1 MKLIERISCPICFN
15 SETKVLFTISYND
28 PKVQDFLN
36 KYYNSS
42 LLTQTIK
49 DYIYQLVEC
58 NNCKLIY
65 QKYIPDDEFAY
76 ELYEKIIS
84 HHKSLEKKL
93 NLKNLSKVYEKEITL
108 IKKIFKNKNIKV
120 LEFGAGWG
128 FWSLKASE
136 SGFDVDA
143 FELSVSRIKYMK
155 KKGVKV
161 IENLSDQKMTYDFI
175 YSDQTIEHISD
186 PHQIFK
192 QFLPN
197 LKVGGYI
204 LLKFPSSLGFKKN
217 LNKNYIPKKDAAHP
231 LEHINI
237 YNRSSLN
244 FLIKKYNLSLI
255 NIKSKFHP
263 TIKNFF
269 KDIRTFF
276 YFDNILIKKN

>member
-1 MKLIERISCPICFN
+1 M
-15 SETKVLFTISYND
+15 
-28 PKVQDFLN
+28 
-36 KYYNSS
+36 
-42 LLTQTIK
+42 
-49 DYIYQLVEC
+49 
-58 NNCKLIY
+58 
-65 QKYIPDDEFAY
+65 
-76 ELYEKIIS
+76 
-84 HHKSLEKKL
+84 
-93 NLKNLSKVYEKEITL
+93 
-108 IKKIFKNKNIKV
+108 
-120 LEFGAGWG
+120 
-128 FWSLKASE
+128 
-136 SGFDVDA
+136 
-143 FELSVSRIKYMK
+143 
-155 KKGVKV
+155 
-161 IENLSDQKMTYDFI
+161 
-175 YSDQTIEHISD
+175 
-186 PHQIFK
+186 
-192 QFLPN
+192 PN